1 MVFYVNSKE
10 NNSSQEI
17 AFFLKKCILHHPG
30 KWSELVFLCIG
41 SDRVTGDCLGP
52 YIGHQLLD
60 RLDLQDIY
68 VYGTL
73 KDPVHA
79 LNLEKVSR
87 MIRSIHPQSLVIAID
102 ASLGQKKHLGY
113 VTIANGSLH
122 PGAAV
127 HKNLP
132 PVGHITI
139 TGIVNTASV
148 LRHFALQTTRLST
161 VIILADQI
169 AQGILPLFSQKY
181 FIQTL

>member
-73 KDPVHA
+73 KDPVH
-79 LNLEKVSR
+79 LSL
-87 MIRSIHPQSLVIAID
+87 IHI
-102 ASLGQKKHLGY
+102 
-113 VTIANGSLH
+113 
-122 PGAAV
+122 
-127 HKNLP
+127 
-132 PVGHITI
+132 
-139 TGIVNTASV
+139 
-148 LRHFALQTTRLST
+148 
-161 VIILADQI
+161 
-169 AQGILPLFSQKY
+169 
-181 FIQTL
+181 